1 MTIRDYISDKL
12 GAFHV
17 GEAQLV
23 DISLSGINPD
33 EEYSA
38 ENANQVG
45 VAMIDVLVG
54 LMLAPYQ
61 KSINENG
68 FSVSWDMDGLGRWY
82 LWLCRKYGVTPD
94 YSLVPGISSVIEI
107 SDIW

>member
-1 MTIRDYISDKL
+1 MTN
-12 GAFHV
+12 
-17 GEAQLV
+17 GEFIIDQMRAYGVTEGDMMIIKDDVTL
-23 DISLSGINPD
+23 D
-33 EEYSA
+33 A
-38 ENANQVG
+38 ELNVADAEK
-45 VAMIDVLVG
+45 AMIALIAKAAV
-54 LMLAPYQ
+54 APYQ